1 VQRLRELVRGFG
13 YSIEYQMT
21 GPKEP
26 GTRKRALCC
35 FDWFAGG
42 RLRASLTRLAQLTRG
57 PRQVNQHDR
66 TLWFPGLR

>member
-26 GTRKRALCC
+26 EQSQA
-35 FDWFAGG
+35 
-42 RLRASLTRLAQLTRG
+42 RLLLFRLVRRCRLASPALAGRG
-57 PRQVNQHDR
+57 PRHVNNMIGRHR
-66 TLWFPGLR
+66 SRG